1 MKKKNNSLPPM
12 RDRLFRWLEGIKEWF
27 NEQESKL
34 NDKQRKF
41 TLIVFYL
48 LLMLLCLSFL
58 KRANQ
63 HIPFVFSAPL

>member
-1 MKKKNNSLPPM
+1 MKTNNNSPFWGLA
-12 RDRLFRWLEGIKEWF
+12 GIKEWF
-27 NEQESKL
+27 IDQESKL

-58 KRANQ
+58 KSANQ

>member
-1 MKKKNNSLPPM
+1 MKILNRFKV
-12 RDRLFRWLEGIKEWF
+12 WF
-27 NEQESKL
+27 VKQESKL

-48 LLMLLCLSFL
+48 ILILLCLSLL

-63 HIPFVFSAPL
+63 HIPFVFSAPM

>member
-1 MKKKNNSLPPM
+1 MKILNRFKV
-12 RDRLFRWLEGIKEWF
+12 WF
-27 NEQESKL
+27 VKQESKL

-48 LLMLLCLSFL
+48 ILMLLCLSLL

-63 HIPFVFSAPL
+63 YIPFVFSAPM